1 MAHEILI
8 GLNWMLE
15 NKVNLQVGERKL
27 LFEDGS
33 SCDLFLRDASLMY
46 PGVVFLSED
55 LDVPAGHEVVCP
67 AKVKNPFVE
76 ECILE
81 PNGYLS
87 DKRVVVARVVV
98 CPVRQMV
105 PIQILNPTKE
115 NIKLKKG
122 TVVGYVEGVDID
134 PPESPALNAGAET
147 DTVDK
152 FDFSHLKK
160 EQQETMQRF
169 LQDNKDL
176 FANGLL
182 DIGLTNKVE
191 HQIDTGDAAPI
202 KQLPRRLL
210 HALKQVVDSQ
220 VKEMLET
227 EVIEPSNSPW
237 ASPIVLV
244 KKRDGSWRFC
254 IDFRKLNDVTRKDA
268 YPIPQVFDLID
279 SLSGNTYFTTLDLK
293 SGYWQVP
300 VHPDSKHKT
309 AFVIPGGGHFHF
321 KRMAFGL
328 TNAVPTFQRL
338 MMNVLSSLIGKKC
351 LVYLDDVLVLGR
363 SLEEHLHNLKDVF
376 DAIRDAGLKLNS
388 NKCVFARPSVK
399 YLGYIISADG
409 IAPDE
414 EKVKAVEQFLVP
426 TDVSSLRKF
435 LGIVG
440 YYRRFICGFGD
451 IAAPLFKL
459 LQKDSKFEW
468 KQSCVEAFQTLK
480 ESLIKAPV
488 MCYPRFDREFIVYT
502 DASNIG
508 VGGVLSQRDEHEHE
522 KVIAYASRTFH
533 GAERN
538 WSTTEKE
545 AYAIV
550 WAWTIFQHTY
560 MVRK

>member
-1 MAHEILI
+1 M
-8 GLNWMLE
+8 
-15 NKVNLQVGERKL
+15 
-27 LFEDGS
+27 
-33 SCDLFLRDASLMY
+33 
-46 PGVVFLSED
+46 
-55 LDVPAGHEVVCP
+55 
-67 AKVKNPFVE
+67 
-76 ECILE
+76 
-81 PNGYLS
+81 
-87 DKRVVVARVVV
+87 
-98 CPVRQMV
+98 
-105 PIQILNPTKE
+105 
-115 NIKLKKG
+115 
-122 TVVGYVEGVDID
+122 
-134 PPESPALNAGAET
+134 ET

-160 EQQETMQRF
+160 ELQETMQRF
-169 LQDNKDL
+169 LQDTKDI

-202 KQLPRRLL
+202 KQLPRRLP

-227 EVIEPSNSPW
+227 EVIETSNSPW
-237 ASPIVLV
+237 ASLIVLV

-300 VHPDSKHKT
+300 VHPDSKPKT
-309 AFVIPGGGHFHF
+309 AFVIPGGGHFQF

-338 MMNVLSSLIGKKC
+338 MMNVLSGLIGKKC

-363 SLEEHLHNLKDVF
+363 SLEENLHNLKDVL

-414 EKVKAVEQFLVP
+414 EKVKAVEQFPVP
-426 TDVSSLRKF
+426 TDVSSLRRF

-451 IAAPLFKL
+451 IAAPVFKL
-459 LQKDSKFEW
+459 LQKDSKFER

-488 MCYPRFDREFIVYT
+488 MCYPSFDREFIVYT

-538 WSTTEKE
+538 WSTT
-545 AYAIV
+545 V
-550 WAWTIFQHTY
+550 L
-560 MVRK
+560 